1 MKTTVQQNVQPSVFG
16 KWILVGTVLACAIME
31 LIDSTAVSVA
41 RADMMGSLGATS
53 MEIAWIV
60 TAYALGNVITVP
72 LSAMLSD
79 KFGRKIYFTTSVALF
94 TIASLMCGL
103 STGLWIITAWRFV
116 QGLAGG
122 ALLSTAQSIIGDAFP
137 PQEITTATAIFGM
150 GMMVGP
156 AIGPVLGGYITD
168 AISWHWI
175 FFINIP
181 IGMIGAVLCW
191 KYVPDLEIDRKEEK
205 LDWLG
210 IVFMIVGLCSL
221 QYFLEEG
228 MPKNWFDSTEIT
240 LCFFTSVLGI
250 AAFVWRELSIDYPAV
265 KISLYKSWN
274 LAVGHFMN
282 LILGMLLIGLS
293 FVFPLFVQ
301 LTLGW
306 TATRQGLFLIFPALA
321 SIIAMLFVSKVVL
334 KKISYHLSAI
344 MGIVLFAVFLIL
356 LSFSSPDSSEKTFF
370 WPFIINSFGKAML
383 TIPLMSMALVGL
395 RGQDL
400 AQATGLS
407 NIMRQL
413 GAAIGIALLNIYI
426 EHQNAFVRNDMI
438 THISEY
444 NNVAADRLASTRA
457 IFESMGYSSDDALT
471 ATYQFLG
478 KGLNTQMQLVSYD
491 NIYMALGI
499 LMLFCIPLILLIRA
513 PRTKTGS
520 YSVENK

>member
-1 MKTTVQQNVQPSVFG
+1 MEAVIQQKIQTSSFG
-16 KWILVGTVLACAIME
+16 KWILVGTVLTCAIME

-53 MEIAWIV
+53 VEIAWVV

-79 KFGRKIYFTTSVALF
+79 RFGRKLYFTTSVLLF

-103 STGLWIITAWRFV
+103 SIGLWIITSWRFI

-137 PQEITTATAIFGM
+137 PKEIATATAIFGM

-156 AIGPVLGGYITD
+156 AIGPVVGGYITD
-168 AISWHWI
+168 NISWHWI
-175 FFINIP
+175 FFINVP
-181 IGMIGAVLCW
+181 IGIAGAILCW
-191 KYVPDLEIDRKEEK
+191 KYVPDLVIEKKDQK
-205 LDWLG
+205 LDWIG
-210 IVFMIVGLCSL
+210 IVFMIIGLCSL

-228 MPKNWFDSTEIT
+228 MQKNWFDSTEIT
-240 LCFFTSVLGI
+240 ICFFASVLGI
-250 AAFVWRELSIDYPAV
+250 AAFIWRELGIDYPAV
-265 KISLYKSWN
+265 KIKLYKNRN
-274 LAVGHFMN
+274 LAIGHFMN

-293 FVFPLFVQ
+293 FIFPLFVQ
-301 LTLGW
+301 ITLGW
-306 TATRQGLFLIFPALA
+306 TATHQGLFLIFPALA
-321 SIIAMLFVSKVVL
+321 SIVAMMFVSKVVL
-334 KKISYHLSAI
+334 KKISYRMSAI
-344 MGIVLFAVFLIL
+344 MGIILFAVFLIM
-356 LSFSSPDSSEKTFF
+356 LSSSSPDSSEKTFL

-383 TIPLMSMALVGL
+383 TVPLMSMALMGL

-444 NNVAADRLASTRA
+444 NSISADRITSYRSM
-457 IFESMGYSSDDALT
+457 FESMGYSPEDALSV
-471 ATYQFLG
+471 AYRLIE
-478 KGLNTQMQLVSYD
+478 KSINTQMQLVSYD
-491 NIYMALGI
+491 NVYMVLGI
-499 LMLFCIPLILLIRA
+499 IMLLCIPLILLIKSPQR
-513 PRTKTGS
+513 KTDS
-520 YSVENK
+520 L